1 MNRKLKPTK
10 STTQARDKQ
19 VALILEEFEK
29 DIENFKIAIQ
39 NKDKQLADLEKILK
53 AAKDEYKKLTKE
65 NEYLTE
71 YILKFNSNN
80 SNNKKKNRNL
90 F

>member
-39 NKDKQLADLEKILK
+39 NKDKQLADLEKIYFK
-53 AAKDEYKKLTKE
+53 
-65 NEYLTE
+65 
-71 YILKFNSNN
+71 IQQQQQQQQ
-80 SNNKKKNRNL
+80 KKKQKSILNL
-90 F
+90 GQKKGCL

>member
-39 NKDKQLADLEKILK
+39 NKDKHLADLEKILK
-53 AAKDEYKKLTKE
+53 AAKYEYKKLTKE
-65 NEYLTE
+65 N
-71 YILKFNSNN
+71 
-80 SNNKKKNRNL
+80 
-90 F
+90 